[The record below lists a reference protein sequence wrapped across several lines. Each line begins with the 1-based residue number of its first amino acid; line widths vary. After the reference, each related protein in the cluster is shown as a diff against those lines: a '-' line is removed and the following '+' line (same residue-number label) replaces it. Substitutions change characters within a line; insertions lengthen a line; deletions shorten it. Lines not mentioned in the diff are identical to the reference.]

1 LDRFAAALPE
11 NSGCPEKFDLHY
23 LPSDAAGEGAAPHSH
38 AAGGSVTTRRDTDDE
53 NDLDAGELG
62 VC

>member
-11 NSGCPEKFDLHY
+11 NSGCPEKFNLHY
-23 LPSDAAGEGAAPHSH
+23 LPSDAAGEGAAQHSH
-38 AAGGSVTTRRDTDDE
+38 APVDLSRHAVIPEDE
-53 NDLDAGELG
+53 EDLDAGELG